1 MASLW
6 SEISLRETGAM
17 TGVELIT
24 LGIDAA
30 DQRLDRW
37 FKQRYPAL
45 SHGHL
50 QKLLRSGQ
58 VRLDGKRVKG
68 SARLEAG
75 QQLRVPPIGEA
86 ASAPQSSRQKTP
98 VSRKDAKEL
107 QERIIYKDNWLI
119 AIDKP
124 AGLAV
129 QGGTG
134 QSRHLD
140 GMLEA
145 LRFGSDHVPKLVH
158 RLDKDTSGLLLLARH
173 GGAARLLTAA
183 FREKKAQKIYW
194 AAVAGAPPKPR
205 GVISLA
211 LAKEGAP
218 GQQKMKG
225 SEDAKPAVTLYREVA
240 RRGRKVS
247 WLLLM
252 PLTGR
257 THQLRAHCAALGAP
271 ILGDGKYGGAAAFL
285 DRPVL
290 PGNLMLHA
298 RELALPHP
306 EDDTT
311 LRLTAPIPSHM
322 AEAWEI
328 LGFDPEL
335 ERDALH
341 DLLDYCANFV

>member
-1 MASLW
+1 
-6 SEISLRETGAM
+6 M

-37 FKQRYPAL
+37 FKQHYPAL

-68 SARLEAG
+68 SARLETG

-86 ASAPQSSRQKTP
+86 ASAPQSSRQETP

-240 RRGRKVS
+240 RRGRKVAQDLGGLS
-247 WLLLM
+247 PS
-252 PLTGR
+252 PLEGQGR
-257 THQLRAHCAALGAP
+257 DTDAAPGLYRVVVGLGQGKEPRFSPRAQGQQACLVARPNGDRHQ
-271 ILGDGKYGGAAAFL
+271 
-285 DRPVL
+285 DR
-290 PGNLMLHA
+290 
-298 RELALPHP
+298 R
-306 EDDTT
+306 
-311 LRLTAPIPSHM
+311 R
-322 AEAWEI
+322 
-328 LGFDPEL
+328 
-335 ERDALH
+335 
-341 DLLDYCANFV
+341 